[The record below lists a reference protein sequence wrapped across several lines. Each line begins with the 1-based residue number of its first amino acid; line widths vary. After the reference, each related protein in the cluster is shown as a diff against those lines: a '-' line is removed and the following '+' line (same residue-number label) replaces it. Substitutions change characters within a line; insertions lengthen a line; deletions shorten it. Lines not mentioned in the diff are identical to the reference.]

1 MLIDRDDIRNNVTTI
16 PLACFFSMFVYIC
29 DRFCFV
35 LIGGNLTAQL
45 LGSDREIGGRI
56 KIPEMQL
63 QALLFFPAPP
73 QERPRELACGPIP
86 GMPYSR
92 RSRWLDIENFTS

>member
-35 LIGGNLTAQL
+35 LIGGNLTA
-45 LGSDREIGGRI
+45 
-56 KIPEMQL
+56 
-63 QALLFFPAPP
+63 
-73 QERPRELACGPIP
+73 
-86 GMPYSR
+86 Y
-92 RSRWLDIENFTS
+92 FTHINKDKLYLSMAKLTLS